1 MPFLTL
7 IDPHARLKGS
17 RDPLGFQPLWTRLGR
32 RVITNLTTVT
42 TSLRGFTTLLLGLY
56 FANQW
61 RDEHPDADA
70 DLVPAF
76 LKMEQLA
83 AYSRVALR
91 NDVNTDDEDEVR
103 GIRRV
108 QRNLR
113 ENDGVV
119 RISARPQYQI
129 LDNQRTYGLWG
140 LYSSAAR
147 SSGWLEAGEPRLT
160 LAAREFVEAY
170 YLPRLEKRGQTFMP
184 FLDKDR
190 EFHAR
195 GQHKTLA
202 GTLANLLAPQIQPQ
216 EIAFYRH
223 HLLYAAAPSNLQTSL
238 WKAMRALGQHGR
250 IAAGE
255 AFSMSELRALIE
267 QSNADGNPELAQRL
281 EEIRV
286 AETVLAPAAEIFGLV
301 LARDAQSIPT
311 VAGEIERTWGTRLTT
326 IAPDAFHHA
335 LVQFGDTLLPGEGTR
350 LLQLASALA
359 DANYQD
365 AIALLLKHN
374 EEVMQARHGGAWV
387 RVENNRLDVRL
398 RAEERSLT
406 PASDLPDLWLNPYF
420 LNALKRLGMQIEG
433 V

>member
-61 RDEHPDADA
+61 RDEHPEAEA

-91 NDVNTDDEDEVR
+91 SDLDTEDEDEVR

-113 ENDGVV
+113 ENADVV
-119 RISARPQYQI
+119 HISARSPHQI

-147 SSGWLEAGEPRLT
+147 SSGWLEAREPRLT
-160 LAAREFVEAY
+160 PAAREFVEAF
-170 YLPRLEKRGQTFMP
+170 YLPRLEKRGQTILP

-190 EFHAR
+190 EFQPR
-195 GQHKTLA
+195 GTHKALA

-223 HLLYAAAPSNLQTSL
+223 HLLYAAAPSNLQTEL
-238 WKAMRALGQHGR
+238 WKAMRELAHGGQF
-250 IAAGE
+250 AADE
-255 AFSMSELRALIE
+255 AFGMSELRALI
-267 QSNADGNPELAQRL
+267 QKTNADGNHDLAQRL

-286 AETVLAPAAEIFGLV
+286 VETVLAPAVEIFGLV
-301 LARDAQSIPT
+301 LARDAQSIST

-335 LVQFGDTLLPGEGTR
+335 LAPIGDTLLPGEGTR
-350 LLQLASALA
+350 LLQLATALA
-359 DANYQD
+359 DGNYQD
-365 AIALLLKHN
+365 AIALLLRHN
-374 EEVMQARHGGAWV
+374 EAVMQARHGGAWV

-398 RAEERSLT
+398 RAEERGLT
-406 PASDLPDLWLNPYF
+406 PAPELPDLWLNPYF